1 MNNVGVAN
9 SANAIPYILLIF
21 LPTIF
26 YILKEIIML
35 FRGNNV
41 VDYGGEVYFVES
53 KPMKANKN
61 KKANN
66 VPKFKTEKIIM
77 ENARKGLIGLGFKS
91 GEARSLVQRLCT
103 DNCYLDEA
111 DLISDCFRKE

>member
-1 MNNVGVAN
+1 MNNAGVTSA
-9 SANAIPYILLIF
+9 ANAIPYILLIF

-26 YILKEIIML
+26 YILKELILL
-35 FRGNNV
+35 FRSNNV
-41 VDYGGEVYFVES
+41 VHCGDEVYFIETPQV
-53 KPMKANKN
+53 KIN
-61 KKANN
+61 KKKKTNN
-66 VPKFKTEKIIM
+66 VPKFKTEKTIM

-91 GEARSLVQRLCT
+91 TEARNLVQKLCM